1 MSDAAQALD
10 RDTSSQRNRICELVL
25 QHLCRRMTCGALN
38 LEMPGGAVHRHR
50 TGRPGP
56 DATLVVHAWR
66 TLRRLLVGGDV
77 GFGESFV
84 DGDWSSPDP
93 VALLEIALRSSAA
106 VHSAVDDPIWA
117 RVLNMLLHR
126 LRPNTLAGSR
136 RNIVE
141 HYDLGNDFYRLWL
154 DRGMSYSS
162 ALYAEP
168 TLSLEAAQRAKQ
180 DRVITLLEPE
190 PTHSVL
196 EIGCGWGGMAQRLAQ
211 SCRHVTGLTL
221 SPAQR
226 AHAAEA
232 LAAAG
237 LSGRVDIRLQ
247 DYREAGGRF
256 DRIVSIEML
265 EAVGEAYWQ
274 TYFDRVRELLTP
286 GGVAVLQVI
295 TIDDSRFDVY
305 RRQPD
310 FVQRHIFPGGMLPS
324 PRMMRLHAARA
335 GLDIDVPEMFG
346 ASYVRT
352 LQEWRARFI
361 AAWPAIAA
369 LGFSARFRRLWEYY
383 LAYCEAGF
391 RVGTIDVGLW
401 RLRRPA

>member
-1 MSDAAQALD
+1 MSDAVQALE
-10 RDTSSQRNRICELVL
+10 RSPPARRNRFCELVL
-25 QHLCRRMTCGALN
+25 QRLCGRMTCGVLH
-38 LEMPGGAVHRHR
+38 LVMPGGAAYVHR
-50 TGRPGP
+50 TGHPGP
-56 DATLVVHAWR
+56 EATLVVRSWR
-66 TLRRLLVGGDV
+66 TLRRLLIGGDV
-77 GFGESFV
+77 GFGEAFV

-106 VHSAVDDPIWA
+106 GESTVDDPIWA
-117 RVLNMLLHR
+117 RVLNTVLHR

-168 TLSLEAAQRAKQ
+168 AMSLEAAQRAKQ
-180 DRVITLLEPE
+180 DRVIALLDAAPAQ
-190 PTHSVL
+190 SVL
-196 EIGCGWGGMAQRLAQ
+196 EIGCGWGGMAQRLAE
-211 SCRHVTGLTL
+211 CCHHVTGLTL
-221 SPAQR
+221 SPAQQ
-226 AHAAEA
+226 AHAVQA

-237 LSGRVDIRLQ
+237 LSDRVDIRLE
-247 DYREAGGRF
+247 DYRETGGRF

-265 EAVGEAYWQ
+265 EAVGEAYWPV
-274 TYFDRVRELLTP
+274 YFDRVRSLLKP
-286 GGVAVLQVI
+286 GGTAVIQVI
-295 TIDDSRFDVY
+295 TIADSRFAVY

-310 FVQRHIFPGGMLPS
+310 FVQRHVFPGGMLPS
-324 PRMMRLHAARA
+324 PRMMREHAARA
-335 GLDIDVPEMFG
+335 GLKIDAPEMFG

-352 LQEWRARFI
+352 LQEWRSRFM

-369 LGFSARFRRLWEYY
+369 LGFSPRFRRLWEYY

-401 RLRRPA
+401 RQRRPP

>member
-1 MSDAAQALD
+1 MSDAAQAWNPTTPA
-10 RDTSSQRNRICELVL
+10 RRNRIFELVL
-25 QHLCRRMTCGALN
+25 QHLCRRMTCGTLT
-38 LEMPGGAVHRHR
+38 LVMPGGAVHRHR

-56 DATLVVHAWR
+56 EATLVVHGWR
-66 TLRRLLVGGDV
+66 TLRRLLVSGDV

-106 VHSAVDDPIWA
+106 ADSTVDDPVWA

-162 ALYAEP
+162 ALYAAP
-168 TLSLEAAQRAKQ
+168 TMSLEAAQRAKQ
-180 DRVITLLEPE
+180 DRIIAWLEPE
-190 PTHSVL
+190 PAHSVL
-196 EIGCGWGGMAQRLAQ
+196 EIGCGWGGMAQRLAEC
-211 SCRHVTGLTL
+211 CRHVTGLTL

-226 AHAAEA
+226 AYAKET

-237 LSGRVDIRLQ
+237 LSDRVDIRLE
-247 DYREAGGRF
+247 DYRQTGGRF

-265 EAVGEAYWQ
+265 EAVGEAYWPV
-274 TYFDRVRELLTP
+274 YFERVRELLTP
-286 GGVAVLQVI
+286 GGVAVIQVI

-310 FVQRHIFPGGMLPS
+310 FVQRHVFPGGMLPS
-324 PRMMRLHAARA
+324 PRMMRLHSRRA
-335 GLDIDVPEMFG
+335 GLEIDRQEMFG

-352 LQEWRARFI
+352 LQEWRARFT

-369 LGFSARFRRLWEYY
+369 LGFPPRFRRLWEYY

>member
-1 MSDAAQALD
+1 MSDAAQAWNPTTPA
-10 RDTSSQRNRICELVL
+10 RRNRIFELVL
-25 QHLCRRMTCGALN
+25 QHLCGRMTCGALT
-38 LEMPGGAVHRHR
+38 LVMPGGAVYRHR

-56 DATLVVHAWR
+56 EATLVLHGWR

-106 VHSAVDDPIWA
+106 VDSTVDDPVWA
-117 RVLNMLLHR
+117 RLLNMLLHR

-136 RNIVE
+136 RNVVE

-162 ALYAEP
+162 ALYTEP
-168 TLSLEAAQRAKQ
+168 TMSLEAAQRAKQ
-180 DRVITLLEPE
+180 DRIIAWLELEPA
-190 PTHSVL
+190 HSVL
-196 EIGCGWGGMAQRLAQ
+196 EIGCGWGGMAQRLAEC
-211 SCRHVTGLTL
+211 CRRVTGLTL

-226 AHAAEA
+226 AYAVETV
-232 LAAAG
+232 AAAG
-237 LSGRVDIRLQ
+237 LSDRVDIRLE
-247 DYREAGGRF
+247 DYRQAGGRF

-265 EAVGEAYWQ
+265 EAVGEAYWPV
-274 TYFDRVRELLTP
+274 YFERVRELLTP
-286 GGVAVLQVI
+286 GGVAVIQVI

-310 FVQRHIFPGGMLPS
+310 FVQRHVFPGGMLPS
-324 PRMMRLHAARA
+324 PCMMRLHSRHA
-335 GLDIDVPEMFG
+335 GLEIDGQEMFG

-352 LQEWRARFI
+352 LQEWRARFT
-361 AAWPAIAA
+361 AAWPAIAG
-369 LGFSARFRRLWEYY
+369 LGFPPRFRRLWEYY

>member
-1 MSDAAQALD
+1 MSDAAQVLEHSTPT
-10 RDTSSQRNRICELVL
+10 RRNRICEFVL
-25 QHLCRRMTCGALN
+25 QHLCKRMTCGVLN
-38 LEMPGGAVHRHR
+38 LVMPGGAAHVHR
-50 TGRPGP
+50 TAQPGP
-56 DATLVVHAWR
+56 EATLVVHSWR
-66 TLRRLLVGGDV
+66 TLRRLLATGDV
-77 GFGESFV
+77 GFGEAFV

-106 VHSAVDDPIWA
+106 QCAVDDPIWA
-117 RVLNMLLHR
+117 RIFNMLLHR

-168 TLSLEAAQRAKQ
+168 TMSLESAQRAKQ
-180 DRVITLLEPE
+180 DRVAALLDAQ

-196 EIGCGWGGMAQRLAQ
+196 EIGCGWGGMAQRLAEC
-211 SCRHVTGLTL
+211 CRHVTGLTL

-226 AHAAEA
+226 AYAVEA

-237 LSGRVDIRLQ
+237 LSERVDIRLE
-247 DYREAGGRF
+247 DYRKASGRF

-265 EAVGEAYWQ
+265 EAVGEPYWPV
-274 TYFDRVRELLTP
+274 YFDRVHSLLKP
-286 GGVAVLQVI
+286 GGVAVIQVI
-295 TIDDSRFDVY
+295 TIDDARFDVY

-310 FVQRHIFPGGMLPS
+310 FVQRHVFPGGMLPS

-335 GLDIDVPEMFG
+335 GLKVDAQEMFG
-346 ASYVRT
+346 VSYVRT
-352 LQEWRARFI
+352 LQEWRSRFI

-369 LGFSARFRRLWEYY
+369 LGFSPRFRRLWEYY